1 MRLHTK
7 CMRPCFFYQIC
18 LVMLVYFKNLIIEGG
33 NMEFFDSH
41 AHYNDEKFENDR
53 NEIICKLYDQG
64 ITKITCAGYNIE
76 SSKFAIE
83 LSKKYSQI
91 YATVGISPNDIQDV
105 TIEDLNKIYE
115 IAQNDKVV
123 AIGEIGLDYYWNKE
137 NKEKQKEFF
146 IKQIEIADKLDLPI
160 VIHCRD
166 AVMDILDILKNKA
179 CPKKRGIFHC
189 CMLNKELIK
198 EAVKLG
204 FYISFSG
211 NITFKTAKPEVSINE
226 VPMDKILIE
235 TDSPYLAPEP
245 FRGKRNDSENVK
257 LVAQKIAE
265 IKNMSLEEIAKVT
278 YENAKKIY
286 GILS

>member
-1 MRLHTK
+1 
-7 CMRPCFFYQIC
+7 
-18 LVMLVYFKNLIIEGG
+18 
-33 NMEFFDSH
+33 MEFFDSH
-41 AHYNDEKFENDR
+41 AHYNDEKFEVDR
-53 NEIICKLYDQG
+53 DEIIGELYAEG
-64 ITKITCAGYNIE
+64 ITKITCPGYNIK
-76 SSKFAIE
+76 SSQFAIDI
-83 LSKKYSQI
+83 SRKYDQI
-91 YATVGISPNDIQDV
+91 FATVGISPNDIEDMEV
-105 TIEDLNKIYE
+105 EDLDKIYE

-146 IKQIEIADKLDLPI
+146 IKQIEIADKLNLPI

-179 CPKKRGIFHC
+179 CPQKRGIFHC

-211 NITFKTAKPEVSINE
+211 NITFKTAKPEESVNE
-226 VPMDKILIE
+226 VPLDKILIE

-245 FRGKRNDSENVK
+245 FRGKRNDSGNVK

-265 IKNMSLEEIAKVT
+265 IKNLSLEEIAKAT

-286 GILS
+286 GIVS